1 MKYREF
7 WITKGTPDIIADT
20 REEMRGCLKGDI
32 GRIGCEI
39 IHVIEASALD
49 AANKRIAELEAALKN
64 ISAISYGTE
73 SLWEDAEWLE
83 WYSKE
88 VGRLKDIAKSALN
101 TKSGSKT

>member
-1 MKYREF
+1 MSKPYRE
-7 WITKGTPDIIADT
+7 WVITSLENNDDGPDVLIIGPNAHSV
-20 REEMRGCLKGDI
+20 
-32 GRIGCEI
+32 
-39 IHVIEASALD
+39 HVIEASALD